1 MARAS
6 QELSLEE
13 SMERK
18 QSDLAKQIQQDHEEM
33 KQEMALLKKEIE
45 KEVSSDQFIQWRM
58 EFLWKLR
65 DFKNDML
72 KHFDLEELS
81 DFPTE
86 LRNLAPH
93 YMSRFED
100 IKAEHKK
107 IVIDLEEILQL
118 LKDMN
123 DLSSFISVREK
134 LNDLLS
140 FIHSHEAA
148 ERELL
153 EDTYLQDYGAK
164 D

>member
-1 MARAS
+1 M
-6 QELSLEE
+6 EE
-13 SMERK
+13 FMDKKS
-18 QSDLAKQIQQDHEEM
+18 SDLAKQIQQDHEEM
-33 KQEMALLKKEIE
+33 KQEMSSIKKELE
-45 KEVSSDQFIQWRM
+45 KQVTEDQFSKWRM
-58 EFLWKLR
+58 EFLWRLR

-81 DFPTE
+81 DFPAE

-123 DLSSFISVREK
+123 DLTSFNKVREK
-134 LNDLLS
+134 LNGLLS
-140 FIHSHEAA
+140 FIHAHEAA

>member
-1 MARAS
+1 
-6 QELSLEE
+6 
-13 SMERK
+13 MEKKR
-18 QSDLAKQIQQDHEEM
+18 SDLAKQIQQDHEEM
-33 KQEMALLKKEIE
+33 KQEMGLLKKEIE
-45 KEVSSDQFIQWRM
+45 KEVSPDQFSQWRM

-123 DLSSFISVREK
+123 DLSSFNKVRQK
-134 LNDLLS
+134 LNELLS